1 MFFKDIVGQNEVK
14 SRLIQMVESGR
25 MPHAV
30 MFAGA
35 AGVGKLSLALASARY
50 IFCRQRVDGDACGTC
65 RSCVQFNKYAHPD
78 LNFVFPMLKSKERG
92 VTLCDDVVDSFR
104 EALIDSTYLSINDWM
119 SVISEGKVGTIYAE
133 EGNEI
138 IKKTAFK
145 PYQSEYKIF
154 IIWLPEKMTDECA
167 NKILKVIEE
176 PPTDTIFF
184 LVSDSPDNV
193 ISTIQSRCQRVTV
206 PLIDKESMKVAL
218 QTQYQ
223 MDSAEEEFI
232 VRSAMGSWHK
242 LLDLLDQSE
251 DTKLNFELF
260 VEMMRLAWN
269 LNIKGIRAWLD
280 KMNAL
285 GREKQVGFMQ
295 NAQRLVRENFILRLN
310 SPELNYLS
318 REEKAFADKFAQ
330 FIHECNIVEI
340 MEELA
345 LAEAQIAQNGNAKII
360 LFHLEIVLYKLLK
373 KPRA

>member
-14 SRLIQMVESGR
+14 SRLIQMVDSGR

-92 VTLCDDVVDSFR
+92 TTVCDDVVDSFR
-104 EALIDSTYLSINDWM
+104 EALIDSTYLIINDWM
-119 SVISEGKVGTIYAE
+119 SIISEGKVGAIYAE

-167 NKILKVIEE
+167 NRILKVIEE
-176 PPTDTIFF
+176 PPVDTIFF
-184 LVSDSPDNV
+184 LVTNSPDNV

-206 PLIDKESMKVAL
+206 PLIDKESMRSAL
-218 QTQYQ
+218 STKYQ

-242 LLDLLDQSE
+242 LLDLIDQSE
-251 DTKLNFELF
+251 DTKQNFELF
-260 VEMMRLAWN
+260 VQMMRLAWN
-269 LNIKGIRAWLD
+269 LNIKEIRAWLD

-318 REEKAFADKFAQ
+318 REERAFADKFAQ